1 MKAPAVSH
9 GNAGS
14 RHLLLFIPAALL
26 ASLYVAW
33 QLSAALN
40 FFYPVWYQALDIDDH
55 IAHFGPQNR
64 YRKGFELTTDE
75 ERFRLFADIVDSVQG
90 GGAGLETLE
99 YHDASGRRLGG
110 LFRPPEIVHLQD
122 VAKLTATL
130 KPWGWAAVVW
140 ILIHGYLIR
149 RRGWR
154 VPGPSRMLA
163 LTLAGF
169 VAGTAV
175 ILLAGAKRVFYALH
189 ELVFPDDHQWF
200 FYYQDSLMSTMM
212 KAPDLFAAIAGQLAV
227 FTIVVFWCISVMAAR
242 LATAGGGV
250 IQAPAR

>member
-1 MKAPAVSH
+1 MKGRAA
-9 GNAGS
+9 GNAGARF
-14 RHLLLFIPAALL
+14 RHLLVFIPAALL

-33 QLSAALN
+33 QVSAALN
-40 FFYPVWYQALDIDDH
+40 FFYPVWYRALDIDGH

-64 YRKGFELTTDE
+64 YRDGFELTTDA

-122 VAKLTATL
+122 VANLVAAL

-140 ILIHGYLIR
+140 VILHGYLIR
-149 RRGWR
+149 RRNWPM
-154 VPGPSRMLA
+154 PGPARMFA
-163 LTLAGF
+163 LTIAGF
-169 VAGTAV
+169 FAAVAV
-175 ILLAGAKRVFYALH
+175 ILLAGPRRIFYNLH
-189 ELVFPDDHQWF
+189 ELVFPEGHQWF

-212 KAPDLFAAIAGQLAV
+212 KAPDLFGAIAGQLAV
-227 FTIVVFWCISVMAAR
+227 FTIAVFWCLAVIAYRLSPETAAAQPAAR
-242 LATAGGGV
+242 
-250 IQAPAR
+250 